1 MMSSDIISS
10 KDKMKK
16 NIFIETKLKKIIG
29 KKYMTKK
36 MTFLNTNKYLGFKYN
51 INLIKI
57 NIKKNRCLH
66 IL

>member
-1 MMSSDIISS
+1 
-10 KDKMKK
+10 MKK